1 MTQTQPSATAASRS
15 GEVWS
20 RSADAA
26 IVDDGDAV
34 FVLNLARLRTDGI
47 PRAIQ
52 GSARAIWQR
61 LDGRASLGAI
71 GAALAAEFAVPATAL
86 QHDLIGF
93 IDGLASAGLLVR
105 EADRG

>member
-1 MTQTQPSATAASRS
+1 VTQTQPSGTAAGRS

-61 LDGRASLGAI
+61 LDGHASLGDI
-71 GAALAAEFAVPATAL
+71 GAALAAEFAVPPAAL
-86 QHDLIGF
+86 QHDLTGF
-93 IDGLASAGLLVR
+93 IDDLAAAGLLVR
-105 EADRG
+105 AADRG